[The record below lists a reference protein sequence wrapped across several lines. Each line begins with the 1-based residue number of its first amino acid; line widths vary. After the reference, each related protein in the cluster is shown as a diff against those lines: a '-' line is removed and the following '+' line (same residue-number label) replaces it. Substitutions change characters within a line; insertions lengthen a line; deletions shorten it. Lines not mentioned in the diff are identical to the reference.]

1 MINNTLPMR
10 ENPSS
15 PFNPAEC
22 WPLATKVVANFV
34 RKNYRGMFTAQDVED
49 IAADVVTKM
58 WKARA
63 TFNPEKGTL
72 HAWVW
77 RIAQR
82 AVLDAVN
89 AWAKRLGIS
98 GDFEKVPGGT
108 YALPTPNYAVDDELI
123 CDDRIEYYLSE
134 LKNERERRF
143 LLYLADK
150 LTTDEIMAREGLT
163 PNQVHMAVYHR
174 RQHLKELA
182 G

>member
-1 MINNTLPMR
+1 MR
-10 ENPSS
+10 EKPSS

-22 WPLATKVVANFV
+22 WPLATKVVASFI
-34 RKNYRGMFTAQDVED
+34 RKNYRGMFTAQDVDD

-58 WKARA
+58 WAKRA
-63 TFNPEKGTL
+63 TFNPEKGAL
-72 HAWVW
+72 HSWAW

-89 AWAKRLGIS
+89 ARAKRLGIS

-108 YALPTPNYAVDDELI
+108 YALPTSNYSVDDELI

-150 LTTDEIMAREGLT
+150 LSTDEIMAREGLT
-163 PNQVHMAVYHR
+163 PNQVHMAVYHL
-174 RQHLKELA
+174 RQHLKGLA

>member
-1 MINNTLPMR
+1 MR

-22 WPLATKVVANFV
+22 WPLAIKVVANFV

-150 LTTDEIMAREGLT
+150 RTTCELRAPGART
-163 PNQVHMAVYHR
+163 PSQVHMAVYHL

>member
-1 MINNTLPMR
+1 MR

-15 PFNPAEC
+15 PFNAAEC
-22 WPLATKVVANFV
+22 WPLATKVVASFV

-163 PNQVHMAVYHR
+163 PNQVHMAVYHL
-174 RQHLKELA
+174 RQHLNGLT

>member
-10 ENPSS
+10 EKPSS

-22 WPLATKVVANFV
+22 WPLATKVVASFIS
-34 RKNYRGMFTAQDVED
+34 KNYRGMFTAQDVDD

-58 WKARA
+58 WAKRA
-63 TFNPEKGTL
+63 TFKPEKGAL
-72 HAWVW
+72 HSWAW

-89 AWAKRLGIS
+89 ARAKRLGIS

-108 YALPTPNYAVDDELI
+108 YALPTLNYSVDDELI
-123 CDDRIEYYLSE
+123 RDDRIEYYLHE

-150 LTTDEIMAREGLT
+150 LSTDEIMAREGLT
-163 PNQVHMAVYHR
+163 PNQVHMAVYHL
-174 RQHLKELA
+174 RQHLKGLT

>member
-1 MINNTLPMR
+1 MR

-22 WPLATKVVANFV
+22 WPLATKVVASFV

-163 PNQVHMAVYHR
+163 PSQVHMAVYHL

>member
-1 MINNTLPMR
+1 MR
-10 ENPSS
+10 ENHSS

-22 WPLATKVVANFV
+22 WPLATKVVASFV

-150 LTTDEIMAREGLT
+150 LSTDEIMAREGLT
-163 PNQVHMAVYHR
+163 PNQVHMAVYHL